1 MLEGEKDICNGG
13 TIQKFKEND
22 AFGLVRGRNMRRKH
36 SISNFIYKLIIYYH
50 DIYHKK

>member
-1 MLEGEKDICNGG
+1 MRRSEMLEGER